1 MPAPVASILVDP
13 ALPDQVWVGTSVGV
27 VHGVRSAVASP
38 PAGGRTFT
46 WNWTMLLNGLPEA
59 PVEDLALYRDG
70 ALRLLRAAIGARG
83 VWELRLDQEAVAAKT
98 YLRVHE
104 GDLRHRDLWPGRQ
117 RRAED
122 WHKGSQDR

>member
-1 MPAPVASILVDP
+1 
-13 ALPDQVWVGTSVGV
+13 
-27 VHGVRSAVASP
+27 
-38 PAGGRTFT
+38 
-46 WNWTMLLNGLPEA
+46 MLLNGLPEA

-104 GDLRHRDLWPGRQ
+104 GDLRHRDSARLLQGDGVTERPWHASPDIRPRLAPSTTLTGPTVAAPWTRATPLSPSALLTRQ
-117 RRAED
+117 
-122 WHKGSQDR
+122 